1 MSAVL
6 PGLLICVVVAAAAR
20 VVGASLQLGLETT
33 VALALGL
40 AIGSVGRVRVG
51 LVAGAAPAARFALL
65 LGITL
70 LGARLTLGQL
80 IDTGG
85 ASAVAIVAVVAVGLL
100 LGTILARR
108 FGVLPPLSALITVG
122 MAICGN
128 SAILA
133 LAPVVRAPHRET
145 AYAVSTITIFGLVG
159 VLLLPVI
166 GTALGLPDA
175 ILGTWAGLAVNDTA
189 QVVATG
195 YAYSPLAG
203 DVATVVKLTRNLA
216 ILPVLLGATWL
227 AVRAARVDGA
237 NVGGDGAAT
246 GGGGPGAGGVR
257 ASADGEATVAGSSIR
272 LVARAVPWFVIGF
285 VVFAALRTAGLLDG
299 TLPTGGSLADLCS
312 TAATLLI
319 LVALAGVGISTDV
332 RAMIG
337 VGAGPFLL
345 GAALWVVMGL
355 LALALSMVVAGSA
368 GNGARAAGAAWPAG
382 SAVYHGV

>member
-1 MSAVL
+1 VAL
-6 PGLLICVVVAAAAR
+6 PGLLACVLVAFAAR
-20 VVGASLQLGLETT
+20 LVGTWLQLGLETA

-40 AIGSVGRVRVG
+40 AVGSAATVRAV
-51 LVAGAAPAARFALL
+51 LLPGAAPAARVALRV
-65 LGITL
+65 GIML

-80 IDTGG
+80 LETGG
-85 ASAVAIVAVVAVGLL
+85 ASIVAIAVVVGVGLL
-100 LGTILARR
+100 LGTLLARR
-108 FGVLPPLSALITVG
+108 FGVRPPLSALITVG

-133 LAPVVRAPHRET
+133 LAPIVRAPHRET

-159 VLLLPVI
+159 VLLLPVL
-166 GTALGLPDA
+166 GAALGLSDA
-175 ILGTWAGLAVNDTA
+175 VFGTWAGLAVNDTA

-195 YAYSPLAG
+195 YAYSPAAG

-227 AVRAARVDGA
+227 TVRAARD
-237 NVGGDGAAT
+237 
-246 GGGGPGAGGVR
+246 AG
-257 ASADGEATVAGSSIR
+257 ASASAEGVAAGSSIR

-285 VVFAALRTAGLLDG
+285 VVFAGLRTAGLLDG
-299 TLPTGGSLADLCS
+299 TLPSGGTVADLCS
-312 TAATLLI
+312 VAAAVLI

-345 GAALWVVMGL
+345 GAAMWIVMGL
-355 LALALSMVVAGSA
+355 LALGLSTIVAGSA
-368 GNGARAAGAAWPAG
+368 GISASGLGGAGTAQAAD
-382 SAVYHGV
+382 YHGG